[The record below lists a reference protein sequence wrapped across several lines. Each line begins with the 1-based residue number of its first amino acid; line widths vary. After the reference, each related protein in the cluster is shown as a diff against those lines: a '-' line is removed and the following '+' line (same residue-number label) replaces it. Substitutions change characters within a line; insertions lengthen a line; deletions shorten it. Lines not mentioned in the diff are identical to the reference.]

1 MLYRRV
7 GDSGLYVSVIGLGEW
22 LTLGGQV
29 DEEGTLRCMK
39 QAYDLGINLFDAA
52 EKYSTGQLEVA
63 LGRAIKRFSWKRSRL
78 VISTMINYGA
88 ANGETSVNDHTLS
101 RKHVIEATLAS
112 LKRLDLEYIDI
123 VRAHRPD
130 KMTPMEETV
139 RAFNYL
145 IENGLAFYWGT
156 SMWSADEIAEACRI
170 AKVFGLAAP
179 IVEQPVY
186 NLLDRQKVDGEFHRL
201 YSKYGMGLV
210 TTSPLKNGV
219 LAADLTPAQPTS
231 RVRFADMADG
241 QHGVSASR
249 PPTHET
255 TAYSRKVERLKPV
268 VDRLGVRV
276 AHLAL
281 AWCLKH
287 ENVASVLIGASH
299 PGQVVD
305 SVQAL
310 RVLSR
315 LTNEVMA
322 DIDRA
327 MRNKPVIDS
336 SHRDRDQ

>member
-39 QAYDLGINLFDAA
+39 QAYDLGINFFDAA

-101 RKHVIEATLAS
+101 RKHVIEATIAS
-112 LKRLDLEYIDI
+112 LKRLDLEYVDI

-130 KMTPMEETV
+130 QMTPMEETV

-241 QHGVSASR
+241 QHGVSANR
-249 PPTHET
+249 PPTHEN
-255 TAYSRKVERLKPV
+255 TAYSRKVERLKVSSSGQAGGESGPLGTGMV
-268 VDRLGVRV
+268 SQTRQCGFSANRSIAPGTGCRQCAGLEGAVTPDDRGDGGHRQGH
-276 AHLAL
+276 AQQ
-281 AWCLKH
+281 
-287 ENVASVLIGASH
+287 ASDRQQ
-299 PGQVVD
+299 P
-305 SVQAL
+305 
-310 RVLSR
+310 SR
-315 LTNEVMA
+315 
-322 DIDRA
+322 
-327 MRNKPVIDS
+327 
-336 SHRDRDQ
+336 